1 MCMNIKLFAVLEVNV
16 ATRFEQVLD
25 TKFPVLPEKANLNPL
40 WKRFGFQI
48 TF

>member
-1 MCMNIKLFAVLEVNV
+1 MNIKLFGVLEVNV

-40 WKRFGFQI
+40 WRKSGFQM